1 MADPH
6 GEADGEAVPAAA
18 FYGKRGGRRA
28 DWWTLL
34 HPPYTVWHVSYA
46 MLGAGLAPHV
56 DWAVLGATALAFFLA
71 VGLAAHA
78 LDELNGRPLGT
89 AIADR
94 ALWGVAAAG
103 LAGAVAIGIVGVSRR
118 GPVLIPFVI
127 VGIGLVLGYNLE
139 LFGGRL
145 HTDLGFAAAW
155 GGFPV
160 VVGYVGQAPPLTSA
174 SLAAA
179 AAATVAAVALSY
191 AQRCLS
197 TPARTI
203 RRRTRELAGVA
214 TLTDG
219 TRHTLDRATLLVPLE
234 GALRAMSWAV
244 PLLAAA
250 VVLARLPA

>member
-1 MADPH
+1 MLDPR
-6 GEADGEAVPAAA
+6 GDAAGDAVPQAA
-18 FYGKRGGRRA
+18 FYGRRGGRWA

-46 MLGAGLAPHV
+46 VLGAGLAPRV
-56 DWAVLGATALAFFLA
+56 NWTVLGATALAFFLA

-78 LDELNGRPLGT
+78 LDELNGRPLRTTISG
-89 AIADR
+89 R
-94 ALWGVAAAG
+94 VLWAVAAAG
-103 LAGAVAIGIVGVSRR
+103 LAGAVALGIAGVFRN
-118 GPVLIPFVI
+118 GPALIPFVV
-127 VGIGLVLGYNLE
+127 VGVGLVLGYNLE

-160 VVGYVGQAPPLTSA
+160 AVGYVAQAPPLTSA
-174 SLAAA
+174 GLAAV
-179 AAATVAAVALSY
+179 AAATVAAVALSR

-203 RRRTRELAGVA
+203 RRRTRDLAGVA

-219 TRHTLDRATLLVPLE
+219 TRHPLDRATLLVPLE
-234 GALRAMSWAV
+234 GALRAMSWTA

>member
-1 MADPH
+1 ML
-6 GEADGEAVPAAA
+6 
-18 FYGKRGGRRA
+18 FRS
-28 DWWTLL
+28 DWT
-34 HPPYTVWHVSYA
+34 
-46 MLGAGLAPHV
+46 
-56 DWAVLGATALAFFLA
+56 VLGATALAFFLA

-94 ALWGVAAAG
+94 VLWGTAAAG
-103 LAGAVAIGIVGVSRR
+103 LAGAVALGIVGVSRGR
-118 GPVLIPFVI
+118 PALIPCII
-127 VGIGLVLGYNLE
+127 VGVAVVLGYNLE

-160 VVGYVGQAPPLTSA
+160 LVGFVAQAPPLTNA
-174 SLAAA
+174 GLVAVT
-179 AAATVAAVALSY
+179 AATAAAVALSY

-197 TPARTI
+197 TPARTL

-219 TRHTLDRATLLVPLE
+219 TRHTLDRTTLLVPLE